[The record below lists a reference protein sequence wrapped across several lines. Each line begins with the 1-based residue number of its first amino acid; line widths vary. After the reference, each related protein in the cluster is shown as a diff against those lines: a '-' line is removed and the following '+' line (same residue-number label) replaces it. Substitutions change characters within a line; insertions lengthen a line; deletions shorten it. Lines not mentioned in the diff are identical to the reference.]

1 MDKEK
6 TFIFQV
12 TITGSGETI
21 EEAYQDAIDELYLH
35 HEGRPENYKE
45 ITGGK

>member
-6 TFIFQV
+6 TYIFH
-12 TITGSGETI
+12 TGSGETI

-35 HEGRPENYKE
+35 HEEMPENYKE
-45 ITGGK
+45 ITGGE

>member
-6 TFIFQV
+6 TYIFQV
-12 TITGSGETI
+12 TIVGTGETI

-35 HEGRPENYKE
+35 HEERPEVFKE
-45 ITGGK
+45 VEK

>member
-12 TITGSGETI
+12 TITGTGVDV

-35 HEGRPENYKE
+35 HEERPEVFKE
-45 ITGGK
+45 VKT